1 MKSKSR
7 TIRRRWP
14 QLRIMIGGSK
24 PREELIGYF
33 DVWDPITQGGD
44 VYNFDPEST
53 RAALQRGEEM
63 FWYTCVGP
71 RSPYANVY
79 NDHPLTAIRTLWW
92 QAWKYGITGF
102 EYWWFNYWRPN
113 LELSK
118 GDNPWPLSRKTE
130 WNSRSF
136 KWSNG
141 DGVLVYP
148 GPDGQALPSIR
159 LSVMRDAI
167 EDWELLFRL
176 RRTLELATKTESPE
190 TEKWLQPSQ
199 TLLSVPTKITEN
211 LIEWSSDPQVYQD
224 ARAELYRLL
233 TGLTDILGRQAIDR
247 YTEEWIK
254 NHQAWLQKKF
264 EERVAATQ

>member
-1 MKSKSR
+1 MKAKSR

-14 QLRIMIGGSK
+14 KLRIMIGGSK

-33 DVWDPITQGGD
+33 DVWDPITYGGS

-53 RAALQRGEEM
+53 KAAVERGEEM

-71 RSPYANVY
+71 RAPYANVY
-79 NDHPLTAIRTLWW
+79 NDHPLTATRALWW
-92 QAWKYGITGF
+92 QAWKYEVTGF

-113 LELSK
+113 IALSK
-118 GDNPWPLSRKTE
+118 GVPPWPASSQRE

-148 GPDGQALPSIR
+148 GPEGRALPSIR

-167 EDWELLFRL
+167 EDWEILFML
-176 RRTLELATKTESPE
+176 RRSVELARKLNQPDAARWIEPAEALLDVPEEITTSLTEWNQEPE
-190 TEKWLQPSQ
+190 
-199 TLLSVPTKITEN
+199 
-211 LIEWSSDPQVYQD
+211 VYFK
-224 ARAELYRLL
+224 ARREAYRLL
-233 TGLTDILGRQAIDR
+233 TGLRDALGEHQTDQYIADWVEQ
-247 YTEEWIK
+247 
-254 NHQAWLQKKF
+254 HQSWLQEKF
-264 EERVAATQ
+264 EERVAASR